1 MFGSFLLFKQ
11 YHSKCQ
17 INQLELPRKVQHQV
31 AWDGQLGGFLP
42 ICGGEETLRV
52 VQLTEQVVS
61 LKAHRPM
68 LAEGFVQRC
77 VPEIAETAHLRV
89 FIS

>member
-1 MFGSFLLFKQ
+1 M
-11 YHSKCQ
+11 
-17 INQLELPRKVQHQV
+17 QHQV
-31 AWDGQLGGFLP
+31 SWDGQLGGFLP
-42 ICGGEETLRV
+42 ICGGEEALRV

-89 FIS
+89 FIT

>member
-42 ICGGEETLRV
+42 IRGGEETLRV

-61 LKAHRPM
+61 LKAHRTM
-68 LAEGFVQRC
+68 FAEGFVQRC

-89 FIS
+89 FIP